1 MEAQRSARLAAWR
14 AGGAG
19 AVGRA
24 ADALVRWRL
33 GLIRYHQHVTPTEA
47 EEAAEFWRRSR
58 VGQPAALA
66 AEPVPP
72 GRVRRLPALDLRG
85 PSSGP
90 GDHPGARELRARAHL
105 RPGAPPGTP
114 LVLLLHGYA
123 AAVPTYEEHHA
134 RLLLRRGLH
143 AARLDLPYHLRRKP
157 PGSGTGAG
165 FFSSDPRRT
174 AAMLRQATEDAAAV
188 VAWARAELGGPVGVL
203 GFSLGGLVACLLAAE
218 VPLDSVVAVTPP
230 VDLAD
235 VVLRRSP
242 ARTRRRLGLVGGGG
256 GPWGADLEAAHA
268 LLAEAM
274 APVTPH
280 LLDPLTPGGRIT
292 LVAADNDG
300 IVGAAAVHA
309 LAATWG
315 TALLS
320 YPHGHVTVMTA
331 RGITAR
337 LHDRLAA
344 DLLSSR

>member
-1 MEAQRSARLAAWR
+1 MEAERAARLAAWR

-33 GLIRYHQHVTPTEA
+33 GLIEHHRPAGAEEA
-47 EEAAEFWRRSR
+47 VEAAEFWSRSR
-58 VGQPAALA
+58 VADPAELRAT
-66 AEPVPP
+66 PVSP
-72 GRVRRLPALDLRG
+72 GWVRRARALDLRG
-85 PSSGP
+85 PSGGP
-90 GDHPGARELRARAHL
+90 GEHAGARELRARAYL
-105 RPGAPPGTP
+105 APGAPPGTP

-143 AARLDLPYHLRRKP
+143 AARLDLPHHLHRKS
-157 PGSGTGAG
+157 PGSGAGAS

-174 AAMLRQATEDAAAV
+174 AATLRQATEDAAAV

-203 GFSLGGLVACLLAAE
+203 GFSLGGLVACLLAATLS
-218 VPLDSVVAVTPP
+218 LDSVVAVTPP
-230 VDLAD
+230 CDLAD

-256 GPWGADLEAAHA
+256 PWGADLETAHA
-268 LLAEAM
+268 VLAEAM
-274 APVTPH
+274 APVTPQ
-280 LLDPLTPGGRIT
+280 LLTPLTPGERVT

-300 IVGAAAVHA
+300 IVGAAAVRA
-309 LAATWG
+309 LAAAWG

-320 YPHGHVTVMTA
+320 YPHGHVTVMAA

-344 DLLSSR
+344 DLLSPR